1 MPEDLELDPVGRRRL
16 ADAALSY
23 AEDYLNALPGTPAS
37 YPPITP
43 DLIAR
48 LAVPPAEEGRQLP
61 HLLELLSRAL
71 ESGIDTSSGKFLS
84 YIPSGGI
91 YSAAIGRLL
100 GAVTNRYTGGTHGA
114 PGLIAIE
121 AGVVRWM
128 CRLFG
133 LPDTSSGILLSGGSV
148 ANLTATVA
156 ARSRLGDEFAH
167 GVVYTSERAHHSV
180 TKAARI
186 AGVHPDR
193 IRIIAADAS
202 LRLDTGLLEE
212 TIAADG
218 AAGLTPMMIAVSA
231 GTTDTGTVDP
241 LTECARIAESVGA
254 WFHVDAAYGGFFVLT
269 ERGRARLAGIEM
281 ADSIT
286 VDAHKSLFMPFGIGG
301 LLVRDES
308 QLVDS
313 LEGRGSYMQD
323 VPEHG
328 REAPNYFAMGP
339 ELTRPPRGL
348 EVWLALNLHG
358 VESFRA
364 ELDRM
369 LDLTAWTAQRLADM
383 PEIEVIADPE
393 LSIVAFRSTAGD
405 ATTRAIAQHMN
416 DSGEVHVSS
425 TTVDE
430 RFIVRL
436 AFLSQ
441 RTTAD
446 VARRAVELIREASPT
461 SQNTSQHETS
471 H

>member
-1 MPEDLELDPVGRRRL
+1 MPRDLELDSEARLRL
-16 ADAALSY
+16 AEAAIRYS
-23 AEDYLNALPGTPAS
+23 ENYLDELPGTPAS

-43 DLIAR
+43 DLVAR
-48 LAVPPAEEGRQLP
+48 LAVPPTEEGHELP

-128 CRLFG
+128 AGLFG

-156 ARSRLGDEFAH
+156 ARSRLGDEFGH

-186 AGVHPDR
+186 AGIHPDR
-193 IRIIAADAS
+193 IRVIPADAS
-202 LRLDTGLLEE
+202 LRLDTALLE
-212 TIAADG
+212 TAIAADA
-218 AAGLTPMMIAVSA
+218 AAGLAPMMITVSA

-241 LTECARIAESVGA
+241 LAECARIAEAAGA
-254 WFHVDAAYGGFFVLT
+254 WLHVDAAYGGFFVLT
-269 ERGRARLAGIEM
+269 ERGRERLAGIEL

-286 VDAHKSLFMPFGIGG
+286 VDAHKSLFMPFGTGG

-328 REAPNYFAMGP
+328 REVPNYFAMGP

-348 EVWLALNLHG
+348 EVWLALHLHG
-358 VESFRA
+358 IEPFRD

-369 LDLTAWTAQRLADM
+369 LDLTAWTAKALEDLAG
-383 PEIEVIADPE
+383 IEVIADPE
-393 LSIVAFRSTAGD
+393 LSIVAFRSVAGD
-405 ATTRAIAQHMN
+405 DVSRRIARHMN
-416 DSGEVHVSS
+416 DTGEVHVSS
-425 TTVDE
+425 TTVDD
-430 RFIVRL
+430 RFVVRL

-441 RTTAD
+441 RTTDA
-446 VARRAVELIREASPT
+446 VARRAVELIREAIKA
-461 SQNTSQHETS
+461 
-471 H
+471 